1 MRVEHVGGLAAE
13 GKEFPR
19 FCWRDA
25 MKKHVLAFVILAFW
39 ISPSSAETY
48 ESPFGFTVDIPSHWL
63 VVSKQEVKE
72 NPDLFNFEGEPFK
85 NTNKAMLEQVK
96 SVVSSGK
103 VELYFNRD
111 TSARHFTDNINVT
124 KTFGRLPQTVSE
136 KDKACEQLPR
146 ILSEG
151 FGKPITLYEC
161 GFREVAGLNA
171 FYADYDGI
179 VKGTRNIQYQIQ
191 KSPNAILVITATCKN
206 QTLQTIRKEFEDIM
220 ASLELR

>member
-1 MRVEHVGGLAAE
+1 MRRIA
-13 GKEFPR
+13 
-19 FCWRDA
+19 
-25 MKKHVLAFVILAFW
+25 LAFVILAFW

-63 VVSKQEVKE
+63 IVSKQEVKE

-85 NTNKAMLEQVK
+85 NANKAMLEQVK
-96 SVVSSGK
+96 SAVSSGK
-103 VELYFNRD
+103 IELYFNRD
-111 TSARHFTDNINVT
+111 TSDPYFTDNMNVT
-124 KTFGRLPQTVSE
+124 KTVGRLPQSISE

-161 GFREVAGLNA
+161 GFRKVAGLNA

-179 VKGTRNIQYQIQ
+179 VKGTRNIQYEIQ
-191 KSPNAILVITATCKN
+191 KSPNVIIVIRATCKN
-206 QTLQTIRKEFEDIM
+206 QSLHIIRKEFEDIV

>member
-1 MRVEHVGGLAAE
+1 MERIGDLAAE
-13 GKEFPR
+13 GKGFPR
-19 FCWRDA
+19 FYWRDA
-25 MKKHVLAFVILAFW
+25 MKKQVLVFLILVLW

-63 VVSKQEVKE
+63 IVSKQEVKE

-85 NTNKAMLEQVK
+85 NANQAMLEQVK
-96 SVVSSGK
+96 GAVSSGK

-111 TSARHFTDNINVT
+111 TSTPRFTDNINVT

-161 GFREVAGLNA
+161 GFRKVAGLNA

-191 KSPNAILVITATCKN
+191 KSPNVIIVITATCKN
-206 QTLQTIRKEFEDIM
+206 QTMQTMREEFEDIM
-220 ASLELR
+220 SSLDLR